1 MTLASALRGTTRRF
15 LADAGGVAAVEMAF
29 IAPIAL
35 ALMSLG
41 FAGGQSLTIYHKV
54 VLSAHTVTD
63 LVSRTVY
70 IPDPNNSGC
79 ELLAQSAL
87 DTDLALSQMLL
98 YPEST
103 TTLKVVVSELKVNS
117 STNRGTVVWSEG
129 YNGGTALT
137 VGTNIALDPA
147 YVATGATYLLYGQV
161 TYSFQPLGGVLS
173 LPYLNLTSTE
183 TLTIRNAPQIT
194 VQWGS

>member
-1 MTLASALRGTTRRF
+1 MISASAFLGKTRSF
-15 LADAGGVAAVEMAF
+15 LADISGVAAVEMAF

-41 FAGGQSLTIYHKV
+41 FAGGQSLTVYHKV

-70 IPDPNNSGC
+70 TPDPNNSNA
-79 ELLAQSAL
+79 ELLNQSAL

-103 TTLKVVVSELKVNS
+103 ANLQVVVSELKVNAAS
-117 STNRGTVVWSEG
+117 NNGAVVWSEG
-129 YNGGTALT
+129 YNGGTKLT
-137 VGTNIALDPA
+137 VGSTVALDPA

-161 TYSFQPLGGVLS
+161 SYSFQPLGGVLS
-173 LPYLNLTSTE
+173 LPSLSLNSTE
-183 TLTIRNAPQIT
+183 TLTIRNAQQIT